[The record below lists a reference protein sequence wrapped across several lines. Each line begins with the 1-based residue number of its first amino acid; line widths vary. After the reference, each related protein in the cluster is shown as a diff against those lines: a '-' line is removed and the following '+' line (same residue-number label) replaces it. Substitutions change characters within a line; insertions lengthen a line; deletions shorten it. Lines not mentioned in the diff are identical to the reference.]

1 MDCIRRGALPISLM
15 ARLLPPQSAHDHNA
29 KASNR
34 TMFSMREHQGK
45 KDKAA
50 VGCYLLLLIC
60 PTVLREDAE
69 FGRNRV
75 NLKFVSN

>member
-1 MDCIRRGALPISLM
+1 
-15 ARLLPPQSAHDHNA
+15 
-29 KASNR
+29 
-34 TMFSMREHQGK
+34 MFSMREHQGK